1 MSLHFSQ
8 DTLTKWEKQ
17 EMFKRSLDDQR
28 RMKQGTSHQQYNNLP
43 SNTGN
48 HVPGLAS
55 SSVAPDDLSI
65 PGLNQVV
72 PGLNQR
78 PGHAP
83 RFEGS
88 SSPQQEKKPYMS
100 ALSEMNGRPLHVRQQ
115 QFQKESQYRNMLKDQ
130 IEENKKRKQAEK
142 AKLDEEKRLELEE
155 VRRLQGM
162 SGPRRQQHAQ
172 FQESPDHPLP
182 SPGRLP
188 PARHT
193 HATVDRHQHQHR
205 GGNVSDR
212 AGAIAPVDGSAMNG
226 GYASMNPPGINDRGY
241 DGGGQGHPGAPVY
254 RRDQVSGDYR
264 RPYAHPQQ
272 TETAVYAGD
281 YAPDGRQDL
290 ALDAQVRTHTS
301 SRRFD
306 EYRQGFGDAG
316 RPQGRLDTTGQAR
329 GAESA
334 ARKPAFEAEGVR
346 SAAQSS
352 DSVPRADFDELSN
365 LCRDLLLEQKEL
377 RRKLEDREER
387 DRLATERSREEMT
400 RRPKKHQDREH
411 QHQRGVSRSGGAA
424 GRPSGGTP
432 CRSGDRIRRTQSLS
446 GSGASRMLGSSN
458 PSTLRRERKPVPKSG
473 VAFGSTRSR
482 MPSPTVEKPRV
493 PPRGTRGNRD
503 SRVTKSEPIPRTDHL
518 SDLRPTRNVVSTNG
532 DAGGSSGKLFVNR
545 EAFDS
550 GRPSIASKDTGDTGS
565 ERFAEPDR
573 VARGSDLAPPE
584 ESGGNARGASASEA
598 GGGASSTVYGLL
610 SSGKG
615 LGRED
620 FGREEAESTR
630 RLRADSRGRIG
641 GGELGGESTF
651 LAAHPTDSGF
661 TGLEGGAWALRRGAY

>member
-8 DTLTKWEKQ
+8 DTLSKREKQ
-17 EMFKRSLDDQR
+17 ELFKRSLDDQR
-28 RMKQGTSHQQYNNLP
+28 RMKQETSHQQHNNLP

-72 PGLNQR
+72 PGLNQC
-78 PGHAP
+78 PGYAP

-88 SSPQQEKKPYMS
+88 SSPQQDKQPYMS

-130 IEENKKRKQAEK
+130 IEENKKRKEAEK

-212 AGAIAPVDGSAMNG
+212 AGAIAPVNGSAMNG

-241 DGGGQGHPGAPVY
+241 EGGGQGHPGAPAY

-264 RPYAHPQQ
+264 RPYAHPHQ
-272 TETAVYAGD
+272 TDTAVYAGD
-281 YAPDGRQDL
+281 YAPDGHQDL
-290 ALDAQVRTHTS
+290 ASDVQARTHTS

-334 ARKPAFEAEGVR
+334 TRKPAFVAEGVC

-387 DRLATERSREEMT
+387 ERLAAERPREEMN

-411 QHQRGVSRSGGAA
+411 QHQRGVARSGGAG
-424 GRPSGGTP
+424 GRPSGGTTS
-432 CRSGDRIRRTQSLS
+432 RSGDRIRRTQSLS
-446 GSGASRMLGSSN
+446 GSGASRVQGGSN
-458 PSTLRRERKPVPKSG
+458 PSTLRRERKTVPKSG

-518 SDLRPTRNVVSTNG
+518 SDLRTTRNVVSTNS

-545 EAFDS
+545 DACVS
-550 GRPSIASKDTGDTGS
+550 GRPSIASKDSRDTGS

-573 VARGSDLAPPE
+573 VARGSDWAPPE
-584 ESGGNARGASASEA
+584 ERGGDARGARASEA

-615 LGRED
+615 VGREG
-620 FGREEAESTR
+620 FGREEAESTQR
-630 RLRADSRGRIG
+630 VGADSRDRTG

-661 TGLEGGAWALRRGAY
+661 TGLAGGAWALRRGAY

>member
-8 DTLTKWEKQ
+8 DTLSKREKQ
-17 EMFKRSLDDQR
+17 EMFKKSLDDQR
-28 RMKQGTSHQQYNNLP
+28 RLKQETSHQQDNNLP

-55 SSVAPDDLSI
+55 SSVPPDDLSI

-78 PGHAP
+78 PGYAP

-88 SSPQQEKKPYMS
+88 PSPQQDKQPYMS

-130 IEENKKRKQAEK
+130 IEENKKRKEAEK

-162 SGPRRQQHAQ
+162 LGPRRQQHAQ

-188 PARHT
+188 PARPT

-212 AGAIAPVDGSAMNG
+212 AGAIAPVNGSAMYG
-226 GYASMNPPGINDRGY
+226 GYASMNPHGINDRGY
-241 DGGGQGHPGAPVY
+241 EGGGQRHPGAPAY
-254 RRDQVSGDYR
+254 RRDQVSLDYR

-272 TETAVYAGD
+272 TDTAVCAGD
-281 YAPDGRQDL
+281 HDPGGRQDL
-290 ALDAQVRTHTS
+290 ASDVQARTQTS

-316 RPQGRLDTTGQAR
+316 RAQGQFDTTGQAR

-334 ARKPAFEAEGVR
+334 TGKLAFEEEGGS
-346 SAAQSS
+346 SAAQSC

-387 DRLATERSREEMT
+387 DRLAAERPREEMT

-411 QHQRGVSRSGGAA
+411 QHQRGVARSGGA
-424 GRPSGGTP
+424 GRQPSGGTTS
-432 CRSGDRIRRTQSLS
+432 RRGDRIRRTQTLS
-446 GSGASRMLGSSN
+446 GSGASRMQGGSN
-458 PSTLRRERKPVPKSG
+458 PSTLSRERKPVPKSG

-493 PPRGTRGNRD
+493 PPEPGAIATLELPRA
-503 SRVTKSEPIPRTDHL
+503 SRSQARLTSQTSDQPGMCFLPTMTLTAVAESCSLTASLQILGGLASPPRT
-518 SDLRPTRNVVSTNG
+518 PEIPAVS
-532 DAGGSSGKLFVNR
+532 ALQSQ
-545 EAFDS
+545 
-550 GRPSIASKDTGDTGS
+550 IAPHRAATGCPRKRAVGTPA
-565 ERFAEPDR
+565 ERVR
-573 VARGSDLAPPE
+573 
-584 ESGGNARGASASEA
+584 
-598 GGGASSTVYGLL
+598 
-610 SSGKG
+610 
-615 LGRED
+615 
-620 FGREEAESTR
+620 R
-630 RLRADSRGRIG
+630 RLEAVQVVPFMACSAVEKASVGKVLDVKRMSLRKDSAPTAGAALVVANWAGRAR
-641 GGELGGESTF
+641 F
-651 LAAHPTDSGF
+651 
-661 TGLEGGAWALRRGAY
+661 

>member
-1 MSLHFSQ
+1 MNRIAKTIADTTQGPSVTTSLRAAPHQ
-8 DTLTKWEKQ
+8 PTPQ
-17 EMFKRSLDDQR
+17 E
-28 RMKQGTSHQQYNNLP
+28 
-43 SNTGN
+43 
-48 HVPGLAS
+48 
-55 SSVAPDDLSI
+55 
-65 PGLNQVV
+65 
-72 PGLNQR
+72 
-78 PGHAP
+78 
-83 RFEGS
+83 
-88 SSPQQEKKPYMS
+88 
-100 ALSEMNGRPLHVRQQ
+100 
-115 QFQKESQYRNMLKDQ
+115 
-130 IEENKKRKQAEK
+130 AEK

-212 AGAIAPVDGSAMNG
+212 AGAIAPVNGSAMNG

-241 DGGGQGHPGAPVY
+241 EGGGQGHPGAPAY

-272 TETAVYAGD
+272 TDTAVYAGE

-290 ALDAQVRTHTS
+290 ASDVQARTHTS

-306 EYRQGFGDAG
+306 EYRQGFGDEG

-334 ARKPAFEAEGVR
+334 TRKPAFEAEGVS

-365 LCRDLLLEQKEL
+365 LCRDLLREQKEL

-387 DRLATERSREEMT
+387 DRLATERPREEMT

-411 QHQRGVSRSGGAA
+411 QHQRGVARSGGAG
-424 GRPSGGTP
+424 GRPSGGTTS
-432 CRSGDRIRRTQSLS
+432 RSGDRIRRTQSLS
-446 GSGASRMLGSSN
+446 GSGASRMLGGSN
-458 PSTLRRERKPVPKSG
+458 PSTLRRERKPVHKSG

-493 PPRGTRGNRD
+493 PP
-503 SRVTKSEPIPRTDHL
+503 
-518 SDLRPTRNVVSTNG
+518 VS
-532 DAGGSSGKLFVNR
+532 
-545 EAFDS
+545 
-550 GRPSIASKDTGDTGS
+550 
-565 ERFAEPDR
+565 
-573 VARGSDLAPPE
+573 
-584 ESGGNARGASASEA
+584 
-598 GGGASSTVYGLL
+598 
-610 SSGKG
+610 
-615 LGRED
+615 
-620 FGREEAESTR
+620 
-630 RLRADSRGRIG
+630 
-641 GGELGGESTF
+641 
-651 LAAHPTDSGF
+651 
-661 TGLEGGAWALRRGAY
+661 